1 MDWEERECQIET
13 ERRGVGVG
21 GHEWWENK
29 LANERKIL
37 ELYFWQIVNINIK
50 SIENANVLTES
61 RLDLCLNPSRIV
73 PRALPSIVIAWLR
86 LGLEQKPR
94 AWQIKSGIRQ
104 L

>member
-61 RLDLCLNPSRIV
+61 RLDLCLNPSR
-73 PRALPSIVIAWLR
+73 PLPSIVIAWLR